1 MADNNKKGK
10 FKIGSIIR
18 NLVLILAVGIFCY
31 SGYQLITIYMEY
43 KEGSDEYQDLEKY
56 VDVAANS
63 SNAESG
69 GEKRSGCTRRDRNQ
83 HGRNKCG

>member
-43 KEGSDEYQDLEKY
+43 KEGSDEYQDLSLIHILLIL
-56 VDVAANS
+56 DVENHILHLQ
-63 SNAESG
+63 
-69 GEKRSGCTRRDRNQ
+69 CTII
-83 HGRNKCG
+83 CMS